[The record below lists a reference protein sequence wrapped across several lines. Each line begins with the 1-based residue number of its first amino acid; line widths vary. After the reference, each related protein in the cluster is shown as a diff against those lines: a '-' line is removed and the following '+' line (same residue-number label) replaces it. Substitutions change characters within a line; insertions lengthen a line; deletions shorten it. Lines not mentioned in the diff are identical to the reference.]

1 MFIKGGSRKATRIT
15 LCIVFSIWMLAILCA
30 APAAVGSHIKEIRNG
45 TVAFNI
51 CYPFPDDWLN
61 GEYGRVNVL
70 MKFLI
75 LYLIPLKIIAIF
87 YCKMA
92 NHLFVSLRNVPGEAQ
107 GTQRQVRLMSRFI
120 SIIPIVFNVI

>member
-1 MFIKGGSRKATRIT
+1 
-15 LCIVFSIWMLAILCA
+15 MLAILCA
-30 APAAVGSHIKEIRNG
+30 VPAAVGSHVKEVKG
-45 TVAFNI
+45 DSVEFNV
-51 CYPFPDDWLN
+51 CYPFPEKWLD

-75 LYLIPLKIIAIF
+75 LYIIPLQIIGIF

-107 GTQRQVRLMSRFI
+107 GTQRQVSFGIYFKKYVSYNI
-120 SIIPIVFNVI
+120 SPCYIDNKFNLLINVCSL